1 MGETRLPRH
10 MFLWSMAIIYTFAFA
25 SLYVQIPGLYGNE
38 GVLPVRLVEPRVDG
52 SRPVLEQIHAH
63 PSLLWLGPRL
73 GLDLGAQQ
81 AMELL
86 CLAGALLALGAALLE
101 PLRDSLV
108 FFCLWALYL
117 SLCQVG
123 QDFLRFQWDSLLLE
137 AGFLTVLVA
146 PLNLLRW
153 RSAFRQHDAV
163 TFWLARWLLFRLT
176 FGSGV
181 AKLASHCPSWWGLTA
196 VNHMFE
202 AQGIPSPLSWFI
214 QQLPDWYLKLGTIGL
229 LVTEIAVPLLY
240 FAPIRRLRLAAFY
253 TQAAYQV
260 KLMFLGNYGFL
271 PLLSLALTFSLLD
284 DDHISYWLGH
294 GKKKTAKTWAQTIM
308 SLMVLLV
315 ELAVFAVIIYGT
327 KVFFTLEIDW
337 ETKTMTS
344 KTAFTQQQFGNW
356 LKLVTGPTIWVGV
369 LSLTWEVVAAMLGC
383 VCVRGCLWKLWGLVQ
398 WAFFASA
405 AVTMFAI
412 SVVPYSSMEQV
423 YSSKILPE
431 VRQAYSLVE
440 RYRLVSAYSLDSR
453 MTGVDGRSEVVLE
466 GSMDKYTWKEIEF
479 MYKPGN
485 VGVAPPVVAPHQ
497 PRLDWQMSL
506 AAQGLAKQSPWFT
519 SLVHCLLQGNKDVV
533 RLIQTDSAQYP
544 FSQAPPVYLRASLYK
559 YWFTQTTQDGSSP
572 NEWWRRD
579 YAEEFYPAVQLGDP
593 TLEGMLSQ
601 HGLKEKF
608 PIQPSPD
615 SPLAQAL
622 RQVRGHVQTLPGHLV
637 LWSLLSTVATIW
649 LLKTL
654 LSGALGGR
662 KARPTPAEPKAKKA
676 KDQPAEKRGSASSL
690 KAERENF
697 EERKQDADRSFKKRK

>member
-10 MFLWSMAIIYTFAFA
+10 MFLWSMAIIYMFAFA

-73 GLDLGAQQ
+73 GLDLDAQQ

-163 TFWLARWLLFRLT
+163 TFWLVRWLLFRLT

-202 AQGIPSPLSWFI
+202 AQGIPLPWSWFI
-214 QQLPDWYLKLGTIGL
+214 QQLPDWYLKLGTVGL
-229 LVTEIAVPLLY
+229 LVTEIAVPPLY
-240 FAPIRRLRLAAFY
+240 FAPIRSLRLAAFY
-253 TQAAYQV
+253 IQV
-260 KLMFLGNYGFL
+260 CVWLHQQLLNMSIGL
-271 PLLSLALTFSLLD
+271 PRCSVCHPCFAL
-284 DDHISYWLGH
+284 ISTDLR
-294 GKKKTAKTWAQTIM
+294 
-308 SLMVLLV
+308 SV
-315 ELAVFAVIIYGT
+315 
-327 KVFFTLEIDW
+327 FTL
-337 ETKTMTS
+337 
-344 KTAFTQQQFGNW
+344 
-356 LKLVTGPTIWVGV
+356 PR
-369 LSLTWEVVAAMLGC
+369 C

-398 WAFFASA
+398 WAVIASA
-405 AVTMFAI
+405 AVAVFAI

-466 GSMDKYTWKEIEF
+466 GSMDKNTWTEIEF

-485 VGVAPPVVAPHQ
+485 VGMAPPVVAPHQ
-497 PRLDWQMSL
+497 PRLDWQMSQ
-506 AAQGLAKQSPWFT
+506 AAQGLAEQSPWFT

-559 YWFTQTTQDGSSP
+559 YWFTQTAQDGSGP
-572 NEWWRRD
+572 KEWWRRG
-579 YAEEFYPAVQLGDP
+579 YSEEFYPAVQLGGL

-622 RQVRGHVQTLPGHLV
+622 RQVRDHVQTLPGHLV
-637 LWSLLSTVATIW
+637 LWSLLATVATIW

-654 LSGALGGR
+654 LSGVLGGR
-662 KARPTPAEPKAKKA
+662 KAKPTPAEPKAKKA
-676 KDQPAEKRGSASSL
+676 KDQPAAKNASASSL
-690 KAERENF
+690 KAERENS
-697 EERKQDADRSFKKRK
+697 EESRRDADKSPKKRK

>member
-10 MFLWSMAIIYTFAFA
+10 MFLWSMAIIYMFAFA

-73 GLDLGAQQ
+73 GLDLDAQQ

-163 TFWLARWLLFRLT
+163 TFWLVRWLLFRLT

-202 AQGIPSPLSWFI
+202 AQGIPLPWSWFI
-214 QQLPDWYLKLGTIGL
+214 QQLPDWYLKLGTVGL
-229 LVTEIAVPLLY
+229 LVTEIAVPPLY
-240 FAPIRRLRLAAFY
+240 FAPIRSLRLAAFY
-253 TQAAYQV
+253 IQV
-260 KLMFLGNYGFL
+260 CVWLHQQ
-271 PLLSLALTFSLLD
+271 LLN
-284 DDHISYWLGH
+284 
-294 GKKKTAKTWAQTIM
+294 
-308 SLMVLLV
+308 
-315 ELAVFAVIIYGT
+315 
-327 KVFFTLEIDW
+327 
-337 ETKTMTS
+337 MT
-344 KTAFTQQQFGNW
+344 FTQQQFGNW

-369 LSLTWEVVAAMLGC
+369 LSLTWEVVAAIINLPNWSVG
-383 VCVRGCLWKLWGLVQ
+383 VTIGLVVSTVYKILSDWSWCCPRPQ
-398 WAFFASA
+398 
-405 AVTMFAI
+405 
-412 SVVPYSSMEQV
+412 VPYSSMEQV

-466 GSMDKYTWKEIEF
+466 GSMDKNTWTEIEF

-485 VGVAPPVVAPHQ
+485 VGMAPPVVAPHQ
-497 PRLDWQMSL
+497 PRLDWQMSQ
-506 AAQGLAKQSPWFT
+506 AAQGLAEQSPWFT

-559 YWFTQTTQDGSSP
+559 YWFTQTAQDGSGP
-572 NEWWRRD
+572 KEWWRRG
-579 YAEEFYPAVQLGDP
+579 YSEEFYPAVQLGGL

-622 RQVRGHVQTLPGHLV
+622 RQVRDHVQTLPGHLV
-637 LWSLLSTVATIW
+637 LWSLLATVATIW

-654 LSGALGGR
+654 LSGVLGGR
-662 KARPTPAEPKAKKA
+662 KAKPTPAEPKAKKA
-676 KDQPAEKRGSASSL
+676 KDQPAAKNASASSL
-690 KAERENF
+690 KAERENS
-697 EERKQDADRSFKKRK
+697 EESRRDADKSPKKRK

>member
-10 MFLWSMAIIYTFAFA
+10 MFLWSMAIIYMFAFA

-52 SRPVLEQIHAH
+52 SRPLLEQIHAH
-63 PSLLWLGPRL
+63 PSLLWLVPRL
-73 GLDLGAQQ
+73 GLDLDAQQ

-86 CLAGALLALGAALLE
+86 CLVGALLALGAALLE

-202 AQGIPSPLSWFI
+202 AQGIPLPWSWFI
-214 QQLPDWYLKLGTIGL
+214 QQLPDWYLKLGTVSL
-229 LVTEIAVPLLY
+229 LVTEIALPLLY
-240 FAPIRRLRLAAFY
+240 FAPIRSLRLAAFY
-253 TQAAYQV
+253 IQVCVVTPAAAKYEHNSGLPRCSV
-260 KLMFLGNYGFL
+260 SHPCFALMSTDLR
-271 PLLSLALTFSLLD
+271 S
-284 DDHISYWLGH
+284 
-294 GKKKTAKTWAQTIM
+294 
-308 SLMVLLV
+308 
-315 ELAVFAVIIYGT
+315 VF
-327 KVFFTLEIDW
+327 
-337 ETKTMTS
+337 
-344 KTAFTQQQFGNW
+344 
-356 LKLVTGPTIWVGV
+356 PPPR
-369 LSLTWEVVAAMLGC
+369 C

-398 WAFFASA
+398 WVVFASA
-405 AVTMFAI
+405 AVAVFAI
-412 SVVPYSSMEQV
+412 SVVSHTL

-466 GSMDKYTWKEIEF
+466 GSMDKNTWKEIEF

-485 VGVAPPVVAPHQ
+485 VGVTPPVVAPHQ
-497 PRLDWQMSL
+497 PRLDWQMSQ

-544 FSQAPPVYLRASLYK
+544 FSQAPPVYLRASLYR

-601 HGLKEKF
+601 HRLKEKF

-637 LWSLLSTVATIW
+637 LWSLLATVATIW

-654 LSGALGGR
+654 LSGVLGGR
-662 KARPTPAEPKAKKA
+662 KAKTTPAEPKAKKA
-676 KDQPAEKRGSASSL
+676 KDQPAEKSASASSL
-690 KAERENF
+690 KAERENS
-697 EERKQDADRSFKKRK
+697 EESRRDADKSPKKRK

>member
-10 MFLWSMAIIYTFAFA
+10 MFLWSMAIIYMFAFA

-73 GLDLGAQQ
+73 GLDLDAQQ

-163 TFWLARWLLFRLT
+163 TFWLVRWLLFRLT

-196 VNHMFE
+196 VKHMFE
-202 AQGIPSPLSWFI
+202 AQGIPLPWSWFI
-214 QQLPDWYLKLGTIGL
+214 QQLPDWYLKLGTVGL
-229 LVTEIAVPLLY
+229 LVTEIAVPALY
-240 FAPIRRLRLAAFY
+240 FAPIRHLRLAAFY
-253 TQAAYQV
+253 IQVLYQV
-260 KLMFLGNYGFL
+260 KLMFVGNYGFL
-271 PLLSLALTFSLLD
+271 PFLSLALTFSLLD

-294 GKKKTAKTWAQTIM
+294 GKKKSAKTWHQTIM
-308 SLMVLLV
+308 SLVL
-315 ELAVFAVIIYGT
+315 LAVFAAIIYGT
-327 KVFFTLEIDW
+327 KVLFTLEMDW
-337 ETKTMTS
+337 EAKTMTS

-369 LSLTWEVVAAMLGC
+369 LSLTWEVVA
-383 VCVRGCLWKLWGLVQ
+383 
-398 WAFFASA
+398 
-405 AVTMFAI
+405 
-412 SVVPYSSMEQV
+412 QV

-453 MTGVDGRSEVVLE
+453 VDGRSEVVFE
-466 GSMDKYTWKEIEF
+466 GSMDKNTWTEIEF

-497 PRLDWQMSL
+497 PRLDWQMSQ
-506 AAQGLAKQSPWFT
+506 AAQGLADQSPWFT

-544 FSQAPPVYLRASLYK
+544 FSQAPPVYLRASLYR
-559 YWFTQTTQDGSSP
+559 YWSGP
-572 NEWWRRD
+572 KEWWRRD
-579 YAEEFYPAVQLGDP
+579 YSEEFYPAVQLGDP
-593 TLEGMLSQ
+593 TLEGMLNQ
-601 HGLKEKF
+601 HGLKETF

-622 RQVRGHVQTLPGHLV
+622 KQVRGHVQTLPDHLV
-637 LWSLLSTVATIW
+637 LWSLLATVATIW
-649 LLKTL
+649 LFKTL
-654 LSGALGGR
+654 LSGVLGGR
-662 KARPTPAEPKAKKA
+662 KAKPTPAEPKAKKA
-676 KDQPAEKRGSASSL
+676 KAQPAAKNASASSL
-690 KAERENF
+690 KAGRETS
-697 EERKQDADRSFKKRK
+697 EESRRDADKSPKKRK

>member
-1 MGETRLPRH
+1 MGVTRLTRH
-10 MFLWSMAIIYTFAFA
+10 MFLWSMAIIYMFAFA

-38 GVLPVRLVEPRVDG
+38 GVLPVRLVEPRVNG
-52 SRPVLEQIHAH
+52 SSLVLEQIHAH

-73 GLDLGAQQ
+73 GLDLDAQQ

-146 PLNLLRW
+146 PLNLLRC
-153 RSAFRQHDAV
+153 ATFRHHDAV

-202 AQGIPSPLSWFI
+202 AQGIPLPWSWFI
-214 QQLPDWYLKLGTIGL
+214 QQLPDWYLKLGTVGL
-229 LVTEIAVPLLY
+229 LVTEIAVPPLY
-240 FAPIRRLRLAAFY
+240 FAPIRSLRLAAFY
-253 TQAAYQV
+253 IQVCV

-294 GKKKTAKTWAQTIM
+294 GKKKR
-308 SLMVLLV
+308 
-315 ELAVFAVIIYGT
+315 T
-327 KVFFTLEIDW
+327 KS
-337 ETKTMTS
+337 MTS
-344 KTAFTQQQFGNW
+344 FSSYATFMIVMYLSCFVAFTQQQFGNL

-398 WAFFASA
+398 WAVFASA
-405 AVTMFAI
+405 AVAMFAI
-412 SVVPYSSMEQV
+412 SVV

-453 MTGVDGRSEVVLE
+453 MTGVAGRSEVILE
-466 GSMDKYTWKEIEF
+466 GSMDKNTWTEIEF

-497 PRLDWQMSL
+497 PRLDWQMSQ

-519 SLVHCLLQGNKDVV
+519 GLVHCLLQGNKDVV

-544 FSQAPPVYLRASLYK
+544 FSQAPPVYLRASLYR
-559 YWFTQTTQDGSSP
+559 YWFTQTTQDGSGP

-579 YAEEFYPAVQLGDP
+579 YAEEFYPAVQLGDA
-593 TLEGMLSQ
+593 TLEAMLNQ

-615 SPLAQAL
+615 SPLAQVL

-637 LWSLLSTVATIW
+637 LWSLLATVATIW

-654 LSGALGGR
+654 LSGVLGGR
-662 KARPTPAEPKAKKA
+662 KAKPTPAEPKAKKA
-676 KDQPAEKRGSASSL
+676 KDQPAEKSASASSL
-690 KAERENF
+690 KAGRENS
-697 EERKQDADRSFKKRK
+697 EESRRDADKSPKKRK

>member
-1 MGETRLPRH
+1 MGVTKLTRH
-10 MFLWSMAIIYTFAFA
+10 MFLWSMANIYMFAFA

-73 GLDLGAQQ
+73 GLDLDAQQ

-86 CLAGALLALGAALLE
+86 CLVGVLLALGAALLE

-117 SLCQVG
+117 SLCQMG

-146 PLNLLRW
+146 PLNLLRC
-153 RSAFRQHDAV
+153 SAFRQHDAV

-202 AQGIPSPLSWFI
+202 AQGIPLPWSWFI
-214 QQLPDWYLKLGTIGL
+214 QQLPDWYLKLGTVCL
-229 LVTEIAVPLLY
+229 LVTEIAVPPLY
-240 FAPIRRLRLAAFY
+240 FAPIRSLRLAAFY
-253 TQAAYQV
+253 IQATYQV

-271 PLLSLALTFSLLD
+271 PFLSLALTFSLLD

-294 GKKKTAKTWAQTIM
+294 GKKKSTKTLPQTIM
-308 SLMVLLV
+308 SLLV
-315 ELAVFAVIIYGT
+315 VLAVFAVIIYGT
-327 KVFFTLEIDW
+327 KVLFTLEIDW
-337 ETKTMTS
+337 DAKTITS
-344 KTAFTQQQFGNW
+344 ETAFTQQQFGNV

-398 WAFFASA
+398 WAVFASA
-405 AVTMFAI
+405 AVAMFAI

-453 MTGVDGRSEVVLE
+453 MTGVDGRSEVILE
-466 GSMDKYTWKEIEF
+466 GSMDKNTWTEIEF

-485 VGVAPPVVAPHQ
+485 VSVAPPVVAPHQ
-497 PRLDWQMSL
+497 PRLDWQMSQV
-506 AAQGLAKQSPWFT
+506 AQGLAKQSPWFT

-544 FSQAPPVYLRASLYK
+544 FSQVPPVYLRASLYR

-572 NEWWRRD
+572 NEWWRRH
-579 YAEEFYPAVQLGDP
+579 YAEEFYPAVHLGDP
-593 TLEGMLSQ
+593 TLESMLSQ

-615 SPLAQAL
+615 SPLAQVL

-637 LWSLLSTVATIW
+637 LWSLLATVATIW

-654 LSGALGGR
+654 LSGILGGR
-662 KARPTPAEPKAKKA
+662 KAKPTPAEPKAKKA
-676 KDQPAEKRGSASSL
+676 KDQPAEKSASASSL
-690 KAERENF
+690 KAERENS
-697 EERKQDADRSFKKRK
+697 EENRRDADKSPKKRK

>member
-10 MFLWSMAIIYTFAFA
+10 MFLWSMAIIYMFAFA

-63 PSLLWLGPRL
+63 PSLLLLGPWL
-73 GLDLGAQQ
+73 GLDLDAQQ

-163 TFWLARWLLFRLT
+163 TFWLVRWLLFRLT

-196 VNHMFE
+196 VKHILRP
-202 AQGIPSPLSWFI
+202 GIPLPWSWFI
-214 QQLPDWYLKLGTIGL
+214 QQLQTVPEAGDCRL
-229 LVTEIAVPLLY
+229 LVTRCCAPLY
-240 FAPIRRLRLAAFY
+240 FAPIRHLRLAPSTFRCVCV
-253 TQAAYQV
+253 YQV
-260 KLMFLGNYGFL
+260 KLMFVGNYGFL
-271 PLLSLALTFSLLD
+271 PFLSLALTFSLLD

-294 GKKKTAKTWAQTIM
+294 GKKKSAKTWHQTIM
-308 SLMVLLV
+308 SLVLLS
-315 ELAVFAVIIYGT
+315 VFAAIIYGT
-327 KVFFTLEIDW
+327 KVLFTLEIDW
-337 ETKTMTS
+337 EAKSITS

-398 WAFFASA
+398 WAVIASA
-405 AVTMFAI
+405 AVAVFAI

-466 GSMDKYTWKEIEF
+466 GSMDKNTWTEIEF

-497 PRLDWQMSL
+497 PRLDWQMSQ
-506 AAQGLAKQSPWFT
+506 AAQGLAEQSPWFT
-519 SLVHCLLQGNKDVV
+519 SLVHCLLQGKKDVV

-544 FSQAPPVYLRASLYK
+544 FSQAPPVYLRASLYR
-559 YWFTQTTQDGSSP
+559 YWFTQTTQDGSGP

-579 YAEEFYPAVQLGDP
+579 YSEEFYPAVQLGGP
-593 TLEGMLSQ
+593 TLEAMLNQ

-615 SPLAQAL
+615 SSLAQAL
-622 RQVRGHVQTLPGHLV
+622 KQVRGHVQTLPGHLV
-637 LWSLLSTVATIW
+637 LWSLLATVATIW
-649 LLKTL
+649 LFKTL
-654 LSGALGGR
+654 LSGVLRGR
-662 KARPTPAEPKAKKA
+662 KAKPTLAEPKAKKA
-676 KDQPAEKRGSASSL
+676 KVQTAAKNASASSL
-690 KAERENF
+690 KAERENS
-697 EERKQDADRSFKKRK
+697 EESRRDADKSTKKRK

>member
-1 MGETRLPRH
+1 MTSTLTPFSINTTAPSPSVLFIH
-10 MFLWSMAIIYTFAFA
+10 PC
-25 SLYVQIPGLYGNE
+25 SLSRWPGLYGNE

-73 GLDLGAQQ
+73 GLDLDAQQ

-163 TFWLARWLLFRLT
+163 TFWLVRWLLFRLT

-181 AKLASHCPSWWGLTA
+181 AKLSSHCPSWWGLTA
-196 VNHMFE
+196 VKHMFE
-202 AQGIPSPLSWFI
+202 AQGIPLPWSWFI
-214 QQLPDWYLKLGTIGL
+214 QQLPDWYLKLGTVGL
-229 LVTEIAVPLLY
+229 LVTEIAVPPLY
-240 FAPIRRLRLAAFY
+240 FAPIRHLRLAAFY
-253 TQAAYQV
+253 IQVLYQV
-260 KLMFLGNYGFL
+260 KLMFVGNYGFL
-271 PLLSLALTFSLLD
+271 PFLSLALTFSLLD

-294 GKKKTAKTWAQTIM
+294 GKKKR
-308 SLMVLLV
+308 
-315 ELAVFAVIIYGT
+315 T
-327 KVFFTLEIDW
+327 KS
-337 ETKTMTS
+337 MTS
-344 KTAFTQQQFGNW
+344 LLFLCNSHISHLTPESSSTAFADPRTVVCPVAACVI
-356 LKLVTGPTIWVGV
+356 LV
-369 LSLTWEVVAAMLGC
+369 LSLMSTDLRSVFPPPRC

-398 WAFFASA
+398 WAVIVSA
-405 AVTMFAI
+405 AVAVFAI

-453 MTGVDGRSEVVLE
+453 VDGRSEVVLE
-466 GSMDKYTWKEIEF
+466 GSMDKNTWTEIEF

-497 PRLDWQMSL
+497 PRLDWQMSQ
-506 AAQGLAKQSPWFT
+506 AAQGLADQSPWFT

-544 FSQAPPVYLRASLYK
+544 FSQAPPVYLRASLYR
-559 YWFTQTTQDGSSP
+559 YWFTQTAQDWSGP
-572 NEWWRRD
+572 KEWWRRD
-579 YAEEFYPAVQLGDP
+579 YSEEFYPAVQLGDA
-593 TLEGMLSQ
+593 TLEGKLNQ
-601 HGLKEKF
+601 HGLKETF

-622 RQVRGHVQTLPGHLV
+622 KQVRGHVQTLPGHLV
-637 LWSLLSTVATIW
+637 LWSLLATVATIW
-649 LLKTL
+649 LFKTL
-654 LSGALGGR
+654 LSGVLGGR
-662 KARPTPAEPKAKKA
+662 KAKPTPAEPKAKKA
-676 KDQPAEKRGSASSL
+676 KAQPAAKNASASSL
-690 KAERENF
+690 KAGRENS
-697 EERKQDADRSFKKRK
+697 EESRREADKSPKKRK

>member
-10 MFLWSMAIIYTFAFA
+10 MFLWSMAIIYMFAFA

-73 GLDLGAQQ
+73 GLDLDAQQ

-163 TFWLARWLLFRLT
+163 TFWLVRWLLFRLT

-181 AKLASHCPSWWGLTA
+181 AKLSSHCPSWWGLTA
-196 VNHMFE
+196 VKHMFE
-202 AQGIPSPLSWFI
+202 AQGIPLPWSWFI
-214 QQLPDWYLKLGTIGL
+214 QQLPDWYLKLGTVGL
-229 LVTEIAVPLLY
+229 LVTEIAVPPLY
-240 FAPIRRLRLAAFY
+240 FAPIRHLRLAAFY
-253 TQAAYQV
+253 IQV
-260 KLMFLGNYGFL
+260 CVCVCVCVCVWLHQQ
-271 PLLSLALTFSLLD
+271 LLNMS
-284 DDHISYWLGH
+284 IS
-294 GKKKTAKTWAQTIM
+294 
-308 SLMVLLV
+308 S
-315 ELAVFAVIIYGT
+315 
-327 KVFFTLEIDW
+327 
-337 ETKTMTS
+337 S
-344 KTAFTQQQFGNW
+344 TAFADPRTVVCPVAACVI
-356 LKLVTGPTIWVGV
+356 LV
-369 LSLTWEVVAAMLGC
+369 LSLMSTDLRSVFPPPRC

-398 WAFFASA
+398 WAVIVSA
-405 AVTMFAI
+405 AVAVFAI

-453 MTGVDGRSEVVLE
+453 VDGRSEVVLE
-466 GSMDKYTWKEIEF
+466 GSMDKNTWTEIEF

-497 PRLDWQMSL
+497 PRLDWQMSQ
-506 AAQGLAKQSPWFT
+506 AAQGLADQSPWFT

-544 FSQAPPVYLRASLYK
+544 FSQAPPVYLRASLYR
-559 YWFTQTTQDGSSP
+559 YWFTQTAQDWSGP
-572 NEWWRRD
+572 KEWWRRD
-579 YAEEFYPAVQLGDP
+579 YSEEFYPAVQLGDA
-593 TLEGMLSQ
+593 TLEGKLNQ
-601 HGLKEKF
+601 HGLKETF

-622 RQVRGHVQTLPGHLV
+622 KQVRGHVQTLPGHLV
-637 LWSLLSTVATIW
+637 LWSLLATVATIW
-649 LLKTL
+649 LFKTL
-654 LSGALGGR
+654 LSGVLGGR
-662 KARPTPAEPKAKKA
+662 KAKPTPAEPKAKKA
-676 KDQPAEKRGSASSL
+676 KAQPAAKNASASSL
-690 KAERENF
+690 KAGRENS
-697 EERKQDADRSFKKRK
+697 EESRREADKSPKKRK

>member
-10 MFLWSMAIIYTFAFA
+10 MFLWSMAIIYMFAFA

-73 GLDLGAQQ
+73 GLDLDAQQ

-163 TFWLARWLLFRLT
+163 TFWLVRWLLFRLT

-196 VNHMFE
+196 VKHMFE
-202 AQGIPSPLSWFI
+202 AQGIPLPWSWFI
-214 QQLPDWYLKLGTIGL
+214 QQLPDWYLKLGTVGL
-229 LVTEIAVPLLY
+229 LVTEIAVPALY
-240 FAPIRRLRLAAFY
+240 FAPIRHLRLAAFY
-253 TQAAYQV
+253 IQV
-260 KLMFLGNYGFL
+260 CVVTPAFHCICRPQNSGL
-271 PLLSLALTFSLLD
+271 PRCSVR
-284 DDHISYWLGH
+284 HPC
-294 GKKKTAKTWAQTIM
+294 
-308 SLMVLLV
+308 
-315 ELAVFAVIIYGT
+315 FA
-327 KVFFTLEIDW
+327 
-337 ETKTMTS
+337 
-344 KTAFTQQQFGNW
+344 
-356 LKLVTGPTIWVGV
+356 
-369 LSLTWEVVAAMLGC
+369 C

-398 WAFFASA
+398 WAVIVSA
-405 AVTMFAI
+405 AVAVFAI

-453 MTGVDGRSEVVLE
+453 VDGRSEVVFE
-466 GSMDKYTWKEIEF
+466 GSMDKNTWTEIEF

-497 PRLDWQMSL
+497 PRLDWQMSQ
-506 AAQGLAKQSPWFT
+506 AAQGLADQSPWFT

-544 FSQAPPVYLRASLYK
+544 FSQAPPVYLRASLYR
-559 YWFTQTTQDGSSP
+559 YWFTQTAQDWSGP
-572 NEWWRRD
+572 KEWWRRD
-579 YAEEFYPAVQLGDP
+579 YSEEFYPAVQLGDP
-593 TLEGMLSQ
+593 TLEGMLNQ
-601 HGLKEKF
+601 HGLKETF

-622 RQVRGHVQTLPGHLV
+622 KQVRGHVQTLPDHLV
-637 LWSLLSTVATIW
+637 LWSLLATVATIW
-649 LLKTL
+649 LFKTL
-654 LSGALGGR
+654 LSGVLGGR
-662 KARPTPAEPKAKKA
+662 KAKPTPAEPKAKKA
-676 KDQPAEKRGSASSL
+676 KAQPAAKNASASSL
-690 KAERENF
+690 KAGRETS
-697 EERKQDADRSFKKRK
+697 EESRRDADKSPKKRK

>member
-1 MGETRLPRH
+1 MGVTRLTRH
-10 MFLWSMAIIYTFAFA
+10 MFLWSMAIIYMFAFA

-38 GVLPVRLVEPRVDG
+38 GVLPVRLVEPRVNG
-52 SRPVLEQIHAH
+52 SSLVLEQIHAH

-73 GLDLGAQQ
+73 GLDLDAQQ

-146 PLNLLRW
+146 PLNLLRC
-153 RSAFRQHDAV
+153 ATFRHHDAV

-202 AQGIPSPLSWFI
+202 AQGIPLPWSWFI
-214 QQLPDWYLKLGTIGL
+214 QQLPDWYLKLGTVGL
-229 LVTEIAVPLLY
+229 LVTEIAVPPLY
-240 FAPIRRLRLAAFY
+240 FAPIRSLRLAAFY
-253 TQAAYQV
+253 IQV
-260 KLMFLGNYGFL
+260 CLMFLGNYGFL

-294 GKKKTAKTWAQTIM
+294 GKKKR
-308 SLMVLLV
+308 
-315 ELAVFAVIIYGT
+315 T
-327 KVFFTLEIDW
+327 KS
-337 ETKTMTS
+337 MTS
-344 KTAFTQQQFGNW
+344 FSSYFLFVAFSDPRIVVCPMQCES
-356 LKLVTGPTIWVGV
+356 
-369 LSLTWEVVAAMLGC
+369 SLFCVMSTDLRSVFTPPRC

-398 WAFFASA
+398 WAVFASA
-405 AVTMFAI
+405 AVAMFAI

-453 MTGVDGRSEVVLE
+453 MTGVAGRSEVILE
-466 GSMDKYTWKEIEF
+466 GSMDKNTWTEIEF

-497 PRLDWQMSL
+497 PRLDWQMSQ

-519 SLVHCLLQGNKDVV
+519 GLVHCLLQGNKDVV

-544 FSQAPPVYLRASLYK
+544 FSQAPPVYLRASLYR
-559 YWFTQTTQDGSSP
+559 YWFTQTTQDGSGP

-579 YAEEFYPAVQLGDP
+579 YAEEFYPAVQLGDA
-593 TLEGMLSQ
+593 TLEAMLNQ

-615 SPLAQAL
+615 SPLAQVL

-637 LWSLLSTVATIW
+637 LWSLLATVATIW

-654 LSGALGGR
+654 LSGVLGGR
-662 KARPTPAEPKAKKA
+662 KAKPTPAEPKAKKA
-676 KDQPAEKRGSASSL
+676 KDQPAEKSASASSL
-690 KAERENF
+690 KAGRENS
-697 EERKQDADRSFKKRK
+697 EESRRDADKSPKKRK

>member
-10 MFLWSMAIIYTFAFA
+10 MFLWSMAIIYMFAFA

-73 GLDLGAQQ
+73 GLDLDAQQ

-163 TFWLARWLLFRLT
+163 TFWLVRWLLFRLT

-202 AQGIPSPLSWFI
+202 AQGIPLPWSWFI
-214 QQLPDWYLKLGTIGL
+214 QQLPDWYLKLGTVGL
-229 LVTEIAVPLLY
+229 LVTEIAVPPLY
-240 FAPIRRLRLAAFY
+240 FAPIRSLRLAAFY
-253 TQAAYQV
+253 IQV
-260 KLMFLGNYGFL
+260 CVWLHQQ
-271 PLLSLALTFSLLD
+271 LLNM
-284 DDHISYWLGH
+284 
-294 GKKKTAKTWAQTIM
+294 TWPQTIM
-308 SLMVLLV
+308 SLVL
-315 ELAVFAVIIYGT
+315 LAVFAVIIYGT
-327 KVFFTLEIDW
+327 KVLFTLEIDW
-337 ETKTMTS
+337 EAKTITY

-398 WAFFASA
+398 WAVIASA
-405 AVTMFAI
+405 AVAVFAI
-412 SVVPYSSMEQV
+412 SQV

-466 GSMDKYTWKEIEF
+466 GSMDKNTWTEIEF

-485 VGVAPPVVAPHQ
+485 VGMAPPVVAPHQ
-497 PRLDWQMSL
+497 PRLDWQMSQ
-506 AAQGLAKQSPWFT
+506 AAQGLAEQSPWFT

-559 YWFTQTTQDGSSP
+559 YWFTQT
-572 NEWWRRD
+572 WWRRG
-579 YAEEFYPAVQLGDP
+579 YSEEFYPAVQLGGL

-622 RQVRGHVQTLPGHLV
+622 RQVRDHVQTLPGHLV
-637 LWSLLSTVATIW
+637 LWSLLATVATIW

-654 LSGALGGR
+654 LSGVLGGR
-662 KARPTPAEPKAKKA
+662 KAKPTPAEPKAKKA
-676 KDQPAEKRGSASSL
+676 KDQPAAKNASASSL
-690 KAERENF
+690 KAERENS
-697 EERKQDADRSFKKRK
+697 EESRRDADKSPKKRK

>member
-1 MGETRLPRH
+1 MGVTRLTRH
-10 MFLWSMAIIYTFAFA
+10 MFLWSMAIIYMFAFA

-38 GVLPVRLVEPRVDG
+38 GVLPVRLVEPRVNG

-73 GLDLGAQQ
+73 GLDLDAQQ

-146 PLNLLRW
+146 PLNLLRC
-153 RSAFRQHDAV
+153 ATFRHHDAV

-202 AQGIPSPLSWFI
+202 AQGIPLPWSWFI
-214 QQLPDWYLKLGTIGL
+214 QQLPDWYLKLGTVGL
-229 LVTEIAVPLLY
+229 LVTEIAVPPLY
-240 FAPIRRLRLAAFY
+240 FAPIRSLRLAAFY
-253 TQAAYQV
+253 IQV
-260 KLMFLGNYGFL
+260 CLMFLGNYGFL

-294 GKKKTAKTWAQTIM
+294 GKKKRTKTWPQTIM
-308 SLMVLLV
+308 SLLV
-315 ELAVFAVIIYGT
+315 VLAVFAVIIYGT
-327 KVFFTLEIDW
+327 KVLFTLEIDW
-337 ETKTMTS
+337 DARTITS
-344 KTAFTQQQFGNW
+344 KTAFTQQQFGNL

-369 LSLTWEVVAAMLGC
+369 LSLTWEVVIALFYKILSDWSWC
-383 VCVRGCLWKLWGLVQ
+383 FPHPQ
-398 WAFFASA
+398 
-405 AVTMFAI
+405 
-412 SVVPYSSMEQV
+412 VPYSSMEQV

-453 MTGVDGRSEVVLE
+453 MTGVAGRSEVILE
-466 GSMDKYTWKEIEF
+466 GSMDKNTWTEIEF

-497 PRLDWQMSL
+497 PRLDWQMSQ
-506 AAQGLAKQSPWFT
+506 AAQGLAKQSSWFT
-519 SLVHCLLQGNKDVV
+519 GLVHCLLQGNKDVV

-544 FSQAPPVYLRASLYK
+544 FSQAPPVYLRASLYR
-559 YWFTQTTQDGSSP
+559 YWSGP

-593 TLEGMLSQ
+593 ALEAMLNQ

-615 SPLAQAL
+615 SPLAQVL

-637 LWSLLSTVATIW
+637 LWSLLATVATIW

-654 LSGALGGR
+654 LSGVLGGR
-662 KARPTPAEPKAKKA
+662 KAKPTPAEPKAKKA
-676 KDQPAEKRGSASSL
+676 KDQSAEKSASASSL
-690 KAERENF
+690 KAGRENS
-697 EERKQDADRSFKKRK
+697 EESRRDADKSPKKRK

>member
-1 MGETRLPRH
+1 MGVTRITRH
-10 MFLWSMAIIYTFAFA
+10 MFLWSMAIIYMFAFA

-38 GVLPVRLVEPRVDG
+38 GVLPVRLVEPRVNG

-73 GLDLGAQQ
+73 GLDAQQ

-137 AGFLTVLVA
+137 AGFLTALVA
-146 PLNLLRW
+146 PLNLLRC
-153 RSAFRQHDAV
+153 ATFRHHDAV

-202 AQGIPSPLSWFI
+202 AQGIPLPWSWFI
-214 QQLPDWYLKLGTIGL
+214 QQLPDWYLKLGTVGL
-229 LVTEIAVPLLY
+229 LVTEIAVPPLY
-240 FAPIRRLRLAAFY
+240 FAPIRSLRLAAFY
-253 TQAAYQV
+253 IQV
-260 KLMFLGNYGFL
+260 CLMFLGNYGFL

-294 GKKKTAKTWAQTIM
+294 GKKKR
-308 SLMVLLV
+308 
-315 ELAVFAVIIYGT
+315 T
-327 KVFFTLEIDW
+327 KSMTSFSSYATFMLFTLEIDW
-337 ETKTMTS
+337 DARTITS
-344 KTAFTQQQFGNW
+344 KTAFTQQQFGNL

-398 WAFFASA
+398 WAVFASA
-405 AVTMFAI
+405 AVAVFAI

-453 MTGVDGRSEVVLE
+453 MTGVDGRSEVILE
-466 GSMDKYTWKEIEF
+466 GSMDKNTWTEIEF

-485 VGVAPPVVAPHQ
+485 VGMAPPVVAPHQ
-497 PRLDWQMSL
+497 PRLDWQMSQ
-506 AAQGLAKQSPWFT
+506 AAQRLAKQSPWFT

-544 FSQAPPVYLRASLYK
+544 FSQAPPVYLRASLYR
-559 YWFTQTTQDGSSP
+559 YWFTQTTQDGSGP

-579 YAEEFYPAVQLGDP
+579 YAEEFYPAVQLGDA
-593 TLEGMLSQ
+593 TLEAKLNQ
-601 HGLKEKF
+601 HGLKVAKPF
-608 PIQPSPD
+608 CSTG
-615 SPLAQAL
+615 LCFNF
-622 RQVRGHVQTLPGHLV
+622 V
-637 LWSLLSTVATIW
+637 L
-649 LLKTL
+649 
-654 LSGALGGR
+654 G
-662 KARPTPAEPKAKKA
+662 
-676 KDQPAEKRGSASSL
+676 
-690 KAERENF
+690 
-697 EERKQDADRSFKKRK
+697 

>member
-10 MFLWSMAIIYTFAFA
+10 MFLWSMAIIYMFAFA

-73 GLDLGAQQ
+73 GLDLDAQQ

-163 TFWLARWLLFRLT
+163 TFWLVRWLLFRLT

-196 VNHMFE
+196 VKHMFE
-202 AQGIPSPLSWFI
+202 AQGIPLPWSWFI
-214 QQLPDWYLKLGTIGL
+214 QQLPDWYLKLGTVGL
-229 LVTEIAVPLLY
+229 LVTEIAVPPLY
-240 FAPIRRLRLAAFY
+240 FAPIRHLRLAAFY
-253 TQAAYQV
+253 IQVCVCVCVVTPAAAKHECV
-260 KLMFLGNYGFL
+260 K
-271 PLLSLALTFSLLD
+271 SW
-284 DDHISYWLGH
+284 H
-294 GKKKTAKTWAQTIM
+294 QTIM
-308 SLMVLLV
+308 SLVL
-315 ELAVFAVIIYGT
+315 LAVFAAIIYGT
-327 KVFFTLEIDW
+327 KVLFTLEMDW

-344 KTAFTQQQFGNW
+344 KTGRLTVH
-356 LKLVTGPTIWVGV
+356 LVFNP
-369 LSLTWEVVAAMLGC
+369 LYLC

-398 WAFFASA
+398 WAVIVSA
-405 AVTMFAI
+405 AVAVFAI

-453 MTGVDGRSEVVLE
+453 VGGRSEVVLE
-466 GSMDKYTWKEIEF
+466 GSMDKNTWTEIEF

-497 PRLDWQMSL
+497 PRLDWQMSQ
-506 AAQGLAKQSPWFT
+506 AAQGLAEQSPWFT

-544 FSQAPPVYLRASLYK
+544 FSQAPPVYLRASLYQ
-559 YWFTQTTQDGSSP
+559 YWFTQTAQDWSGP
-572 NEWWRRD
+572 KEWWRRD
-579 YAEEFYPAVQLGDP
+579 YSEEFYPAVQLGDP
-593 TLEGMLSQ
+593 TLEGMLNQ
-601 HGLKEKF
+601 HGLKETF

-622 RQVRGHVQTLPGHLV
+622 KQVRGHVQTLPGHLV
-637 LWSLLSTVATIW
+637 LWSLLATVATIW
-649 LLKTL
+649 LFKTL
-654 LSGALGGR
+654 LSGVLGGR
-662 KARPTPAEPKAKKA
+662 KAKPTPAEPKAKKA
-676 KDQPAEKRGSASSL
+676 KAQPAAKNASASSL
-690 KAERENF
+690 KAGRENS
-697 EERKQDADRSFKKRK
+697 EESRRDADKSPKKRK

>member
-1 MGETRLPRH
+1 MSRYQV
-10 MFLWSMAIIYTFAFA
+10 SMATRGSCLCAWLSPVWTA
-25 SLYVQIPGLYGNE
+25 PGQCW
-38 GVLPVRLVEPRVDG
+38 
-52 SRPVLEQIHAH
+52 SRYMLTP
-63 PSLLWLGPRL
+63 PCCGWGPRL
-73 GLDLGAQQ
+73 GLDLDAQQ

-153 RSAFRQHDAV
+153 RSAFRQHDTV

-176 FGSGV
+176 FCSGV

-260 KLMFLGNYGFL
+260 TLMFLGNYGFL

-294 GKKKTAKTWAQTIM
+294 GKRKYAKTWDPNNN
-308 SLMVLLV
+308 
-315 ELAVFAVIIYGT
+315 VIDG
-327 KVFFTLEIDW
+327 VA
-337 ETKTMTS
+337 
-344 KTAFTQQQFGNW
+344 AFTQQQFGNW

-383 VCVRGCLWKLWGLVQ
+383 VCVRGCLWKLWGLIQ

-506 AAQGLAKQSPWFT
+506 AAQGT
-519 SLVHCLLQGNKDVV
+519 SQTEPLVYKPMV

-559 YWFTQTTQDGSSP
+559 YWFTQTTQDGSIP

-593 TLEGMLSQ
+593 ILEGMLSQ

-662 KARPTPAEPKAKKA
+662 KARPTTAEPKAKKA

>member
-1 MGETRLPRH
+1 MGVTKLTRH
-10 MFLWSMAIIYTFAFA
+10 MFLWSMAIIYMFAFA

-73 GLDLGAQQ
+73 GLDLDAQQ

-86 CLAGALLALGAALLE
+86 CLVGVLLALGAALLE

-117 SLCQVG
+117 SLCQMG

-146 PLNLLRW
+146 PLNLLRS
-153 RSAFRQHDAV
+153 SAFRQHDAV

-202 AQGIPSPLSWFI
+202 AQGIPLPWSWFI
-214 QQLPDWYLKLGTIGL
+214 QQLPDWYLKLGTVGL
-229 LVTEIAVPLLY
+229 LVTEIAVPPLY
-240 FAPIRRLRLAAFY
+240 FAPIRSLRLAAFY
-253 TQAAYQV
+253 IQV
-260 KLMFLGNYGFL
+260 CLMFLGNYGFL
-271 PLLSLALTFSLLD
+271 PFLSLALTFSLLD

-294 GKKKTAKTWAQTIM
+294 GKKKSAKSM
-308 SLMVLLV
+308 NSLLYLLV
-315 ELAVFAVIIYGT
+315 CPNAVCHPCFALMST
-327 KVFFTLEIDW
+327 DLRSDF
-337 ETKTMTS
+337 
-344 KTAFTQQQFGNW
+344 
-356 LKLVTGPTIWVGV
+356 PPPR
-369 LSLTWEVVAAMLGC
+369 C

-398 WAFFASA
+398 WAVFASA
-405 AVTMFAI
+405 AVAMFAL

-453 MTGVDGRSEVVLE
+453 MTGVDGRSEVILE
-466 GSMDKYTWKEIEF
+466 GSMDKNTWTEIEF

-485 VGVAPPVVAPHQ
+485 VSVAPPVVAPHQ
-497 PRLDWQMSL
+497 PRLDWQMSQ

-544 FSQAPPVYLRASLYK
+544 FSQAPPVYLRASLYR

-572 NEWWRRD
+572 NEWWRRH
-579 YAEEFYPAVQLGDP
+579 YAEEFYPAVHLGDP
-593 TLEGMLSQ
+593 TLESMLSQ

-615 SPLAQAL
+615 SPLAQVL

-637 LWSLLSTVATIW
+637 LWSLLATVATIW

-654 LSGALGGR
+654 LSGVLGGR
-662 KARPTPAEPKAKKA
+662 KAKPTPAEPKSKKA
-676 KDQPAEKRGSASSL
+676 KDQPAEKSASASSL
-690 KAERENF
+690 KAERENS
-697 EERKQDADRSFKKRK
+697 EESRRDADKSPKKRK

>member
-10 MFLWSMAIIYTFAFA
+10 MFLWSMAIIYMFAFA

-73 GLDLGAQQ
+73 GLDLDAQQ

-163 TFWLARWLLFRLT
+163 TFWLVRWLLFRLT

-196 VNHMFE
+196 VKHMFE
-202 AQGIPSPLSWFI
+202 AQGIPLPWSWFI
-214 QQLPDWYLKLGTIGL
+214 QQLPDWYLKLGTVGL
-229 LVTEIAVPLLY
+229 LVTEIAVPALY
-240 FAPIRRLRLAAFY
+240 FAPIRHLRLAAFY
-253 TQAAYQV
+253 IQVCVVTPAAA
-260 KLMFLGNYGFL
+260 KHE
-271 PLLSLALTFSLLD
+271 
-284 DDHISYWLGH
+284 HICVSY
-294 GKKKTAKTWAQTIM
+294 
-308 SLMVLLV
+308 
-315 ELAVFAVIIYGT
+315 
-327 KVFFTLEIDW
+327 
-337 ETKTMTS
+337 
-344 KTAFTQQQFGNW
+344 
-356 LKLVTGPTIWVGV
+356 PR
-369 LSLTWEVVAAMLGC
+369 C

-398 WAFFASA
+398 WAVIVSA
-405 AVTMFAI
+405 AVAVFAI

-453 MTGVDGRSEVVLE
+453 VDGRSEVVFE
-466 GSMDKYTWKEIEF
+466 GSMDKNTWTEIEF

-497 PRLDWQMSL
+497 PRLDWQMSQ
-506 AAQGLAKQSPWFT
+506 AAQGLADQSPWFT

-544 FSQAPPVYLRASLYK
+544 FSQAPPVYLRASLYR
-559 YWFTQTTQDGSSP
+559 YWFTQTAQDWSGP
-572 NEWWRRD
+572 KEWWRRD
-579 YAEEFYPAVQLGDP
+579 YSEEFYPAVQLGDP
-593 TLEGMLSQ
+593 TLEGMLNQ
-601 HGLKEKF
+601 HGLKETF

-622 RQVRGHVQTLPGHLV
+622 KQVRGHVQTLPDHLV
-637 LWSLLSTVATIW
+637 LWSLLATVATIW
-649 LLKTL
+649 LFKTL
-654 LSGALGGR
+654 LSGVLGGR
-662 KARPTPAEPKAKKA
+662 KAKPTPAEPKAKKA
-676 KDQPAEKRGSASSL
+676 KAQPAAKNASASSL
-690 KAERENF
+690 KAGRETS
-697 EERKQDADRSFKKRK
+697 EESRRDADKSPKKRK

>member
-10 MFLWSMAIIYTFAFA
+10 MFLWSMAIIYMFAFA

-63 PSLLWLGPRL
+63 PSLLLLGPWL
-73 GLDLGAQQ
+73 GLDLDAQQ

-163 TFWLARWLLFRLT
+163 TFWLVRWLLFRLT

-196 VNHMFE
+196 VKHILRP
-202 AQGIPSPLSWFI
+202 GIPLPWSWFI
-214 QQLPDWYLKLGTIGL
+214 QQLQTMLCP
-229 LVTEIAVPLLY
+229 PLLR
-240 FAPIRRLRLAAFY
+240 PHPPPQTGTFY
-253 TQAAYQV
+253 IQAVYQV
-260 KLMFLGNYGFL
+260 KLMFVGNYGFL
-271 PLLSLALTFSLLD
+271 PFLSLALTFSLLD

-294 GKKKTAKTWAQTIM
+294 GKKKSAKTWHQTIM
-308 SLMVLLV
+308 SLVLLS
-315 ELAVFAVIIYGT
+315 VFAAIIYGT
-327 KVFFTLEIDW
+327 KVLFTLEIDW
-337 ETKTMTS
+337 EAKSITS

-398 WAFFASA
+398 WAVIASA
-405 AVTMFAI
+405 AVAVFAI

-466 GSMDKYTWKEIEF
+466 GSMDKNTWTEIEF

-497 PRLDWQMSL
+497 PRLDWQMSQ
-506 AAQGLAKQSPWFT
+506 AAQGLAEQSPWFT
-519 SLVHCLLQGNKDVV
+519 SLVHCLLQGKKDVV

-544 FSQAPPVYLRASLYK
+544 FSQAPPVYLRASLYR
-559 YWFTQTTQDGSSP
+559 YWFTQTTQDGSGP

-579 YAEEFYPAVQLGDP
+579 YSEEFYPAVQLGGP
-593 TLEGMLSQ
+593 TLEAMLNQ

-615 SPLAQAL
+615 SSLAQAL
-622 RQVRGHVQTLPGHLV
+622 KQVRGHVQTLPGHLV
-637 LWSLLSTVATIW
+637 LWSLLATVATIW
-649 LLKTL
+649 LFKTL
-654 LSGALGGR
+654 LSGVLRGR
-662 KARPTPAEPKAKKA
+662 KAKPTLAEPKAKKA
-676 KDQPAEKRGSASSL
+676 KVQTAAKNASASSL
-690 KAERENF
+690 KAERENS
-697 EERKQDADRSFKKRK
+697 EESRRDADKSTKKRK

>member
-1 MGETRLPRH
+1 MPC
-10 MFLWSMAIIYTFAFA
+10 
-25 SLYVQIPGLYGNE
+25 LYGNE

-73 GLDLGAQQ
+73 GLDLDAQQ

-86 CLAGALLALGAALLE
+86 CLVGVLLALGAALLE

-117 SLCQVG
+117 SLCQMG

-146 PLNLLRW
+146 PLNLLRS
-153 RSAFRQHDAV
+153 SAFRQHDAV

-202 AQGIPSPLSWFI
+202 AQGIPLPWSWFI
-214 QQLPDWYLKLGTIGL
+214 QQLPDWYLKLGTVGL
-229 LVTEIAVPLLY
+229 LVTEIAVPPLY
-240 FAPIRRLRLAAFY
+240 FAPIRSLRLAAFY
-253 TQAAYQV
+253 IQV
-260 KLMFLGNYGFL
+260 CLMFLGNYGFL
-271 PLLSLALTFSLLD
+271 PFLSLALTFSLLD

-294 GKKKTAKTWAQTIM
+294 GKKKSAKSM
-308 SLMVLLV
+308 NSLLYLLIFMYLSCFV
-315 ELAVFAVIIYGT
+315 
-327 KVFFTLEIDW
+327 
-337 ETKTMTS
+337 
-344 KTAFTQQQFGNW
+344 AFTQQQFGNV

-398 WAFFASA
+398 WAVFASA
-405 AVTMFAI
+405 AVAMFAL

-453 MTGVDGRSEVVLE
+453 MTGVDGRSEVILE
-466 GSMDKYTWKEIEF
+466 GSMDKNTWTEIEF

-485 VGVAPPVVAPHQ
+485 VSVAPPVVAPHQ
-497 PRLDWQMSL
+497 PRLDWQMSQ

-544 FSQAPPVYLRASLYK
+544 FSQAPPVYLRASLYR

-572 NEWWRRD
+572 NEWWRRH
-579 YAEEFYPAVQLGDP
+579 YAEEFYPAVHLGDP
-593 TLEGMLSQ
+593 TLESMLSQ

-615 SPLAQAL
+615 SPLAQVL

-637 LWSLLSTVATIW
+637 LWSLLATVATIW

-654 LSGALGGR
+654 LSGVLGGR
-662 KARPTPAEPKAKKA
+662 KAKPTPAEPKSKKA
-676 KDQPAEKRGSASSL
+676 KDQPAEKSASASSL
-690 KAERENF
+690 KAERENS
-697 EERKQDADRSFKKRK
+697 EESRRDADKSPKKRK

>member
-10 MFLWSMAIIYTFAFA
+10 MFLWSMAIIYMFAFA

-73 GLDLGAQQ
+73 GLDLDAQQ

-163 TFWLARWLLFRLT
+163 TFWLVRWLLFRLT

-196 VNHMFE
+196 VKHMFE
-202 AQGIPSPLSWFI
+202 AQGIPLPWSWFI
-214 QQLPDWYLKLGTIGL
+214 QQLPDWYLKLGTVGL
-229 LVTEIAVPLLY
+229 LVTEIAVPPLY
-240 FAPIRRLRLAAFY
+240 FAPIRHLRLAAFY
-253 TQAAYQV
+253 IQVLYQV
-260 KLMFLGNYGFL
+260 KLMFVGNYGFL
-271 PLLSLALTFSLLD
+271 PFLSLALTFSLLD

-294 GKKKTAKTWAQTIM
+294 GKKKSAKTWHQTIM
-308 SLMVLLV
+308 SLVL
-315 ELAVFAVIIYGT
+315 LAVFAAIIYGT
-327 KVFFTLEIDW
+327 KVLFTLEMDW

-398 WAFFASA
+398 WAVIVSA
-405 AVTMFAI
+405 AVAVFAI

-453 MTGVDGRSEVVLE
+453 VGGRSEVVLE
-466 GSMDKYTWKEIEF
+466 GSMDKNTWTEIEF

-497 PRLDWQMSL
+497 PRLDWQMSQ
-506 AAQGLAKQSPWFT
+506 AAQGLAEQSPWFT

-544 FSQAPPVYLRASLYK
+544 FSQAPPVYLRASLYQ
-559 YWFTQTTQDGSSP
+559 YWFTQTAQDWSGP
-572 NEWWRRD
+572 KEWWRRD
-579 YAEEFYPAVQLGDP
+579 YSEEFYPAVQLGDP
-593 TLEGMLSQ
+593 TLEGMLNQ
-601 HGLKEKF
+601 HGLKVAKPF
-608 PIQPSPD
+608 CSTG
-615 SPLAQAL
+615 LRCNFAL
-622 RQVRGHVQTLPGHLV
+622 KQVRGHVQTLPGHLV
-637 LWSLLSTVATIW
+637 LWSLLATVATIW
-649 LLKTL
+649 LFKTL
-654 LSGALGGR
+654 LSGVLGGR
-662 KARPTPAEPKAKKA
+662 KAKPTPAEPKAKKA
-676 KDQPAEKRGSASSL
+676 KAQPAAKNNS
-690 KAERENF
+690 
-697 EERKQDADRSFKKRK
+697 EESRRDADKSPKKRK

>member
-1 MGETRLPRH
+1 M
-10 MFLWSMAIIYTFAFA
+10 FAFA

-73 GLDLGAQQ
+73 GLDLDAQQ

-163 TFWLARWLLFRLT
+163 TFWLVRWLLFRLT

-202 AQGIPSPLSWFI
+202 AQGIPLPWSWFI
-214 QQLPDWYLKLGTIGL
+214 QQLPDWYLKLGTVGL
-229 LVTEIAVPLLY
+229 LVTEIAVPPLY
-240 FAPIRRLRLAAFY
+240 FAPIRSLRLAAFY
-253 TQAAYQV
+253 IQVLYQV
-260 KLMFLGNYGFL
+260 KLMFLGNNGFL

-294 GKKKTAKTWAQTIM
+294 GKKKSAKSMTSLLFLCNLQLSHLTI
-308 SLMVLLV
+308 VCHPC
-315 ELAVFAVIIYGT
+315 FALISTDLRSV
-327 KVFFTLEIDW
+327 FTL
-337 ETKTMTS
+337 
-344 KTAFTQQQFGNW
+344 
-356 LKLVTGPTIWVGV
+356 PR
-369 LSLTWEVVAAMLGC
+369 C

-398 WAFFASA
+398 WAVIASA
-405 AVTMFAI
+405 AVAVFAI

-466 GSMDKYTWKEIEF
+466 GSMDKNTWTEIEF

-485 VGVAPPVVAPHQ
+485 VGMAPPVVAPHQ
-497 PRLDWQMSL
+497 PRLDWQMSQ
-506 AAQGLAKQSPWFT
+506 AAQGLAEQSPWFT

-559 YWFTQTTQDGSSP
+559 YWFTQTAQDGSGP
-572 NEWWRRD
+572 KEWWRRG
-579 YAEEFYPAVQLGDP
+579 YSEEFYPAVQLGGL

-622 RQVRGHVQTLPGHLV
+622 RQVRDHVQTLPGHLV
-637 LWSLLSTVATIW
+637 LWSLLATVATIW

-654 LSGALGGR
+654 LSGVLGGR
-662 KARPTPAEPKAKKA
+662 KAKPTPAEPKAKKA
-676 KDQPAEKRGSASSL
+676 KDQPAAKNASASSL
-690 KAERENF
+690 KAERENS
-697 EERKQDADRSFKKRK
+697 EESRRDADKSPKKRK

>member
-10 MFLWSMAIIYTFAFA
+10 MFLWSMAIIYMFAFA

-73 GLDLGAQQ
+73 GLDLDAQQ

-163 TFWLARWLLFRLT
+163 TFWLVRWLLFRLT

-181 AKLASHCPSWWGLTA
+181 AKLSSHCPSWWGLTA
-196 VNHMFE
+196 VKHMFE
-202 AQGIPSPLSWFI
+202 AQGIPLPWSWFI
-214 QQLPDWYLKLGTIGL
+214 QQLPDWYLKLGTVGL
-229 LVTEIAVPLLY
+229 LVTEIAVPPLY
-240 FAPIRRLRLAAFY
+240 FAPIRHLRLAAFY
-253 TQAAYQV
+253 IQV
-260 KLMFLGNYGFL
+260 CVCVCVCVCVWLHQQ
-271 PLLSLALTFSLLD
+271 LLN
-284 DDHISYWLGH
+284 
-294 GKKKTAKTWAQTIM
+294 
-308 SLMVLLV
+308 
-315 ELAVFAVIIYGT
+315 
-327 KVFFTLEIDW
+327 
-337 ETKTMTS
+337 MT
-344 KTAFTQQQFGNW
+344 FTQQQFGNW

-369 LSLTWEVVAAMLGC
+369 LSLTWEVLALFIRFSLIGH
-383 VCVRGCLWKLWGLVQ
+383 GPQ
-398 WAFFASA
+398 
-405 AVTMFAI
+405 
-412 SVVPYSSMEQV
+412 VPYSSMEQV

-453 MTGVDGRSEVVLE
+453 VDGRSEVVLE
-466 GSMDKYTWKEIEF
+466 GSMDKNTWTEIEF

-497 PRLDWQMSL
+497 PRLDWQMSQ
-506 AAQGLAKQSPWFT
+506 AAQGLADQSPWFT

-544 FSQAPPVYLRASLYK
+544 FSQAPPVYLRASLYR
-559 YWFTQTTQDGSSP
+559 YWFTQTAQDWSGP
-572 NEWWRRD
+572 KEWWRRD
-579 YAEEFYPAVQLGDP
+579 YSEEFYPAVQLGDA
-593 TLEGMLSQ
+593 TLEGKLNQ
-601 HGLKEKF
+601 HGLKETF

-622 RQVRGHVQTLPGHLV
+622 KQVRGHVQTLPGHLV
-637 LWSLLSTVATIW
+637 LWSLLATVATIW
-649 LLKTL
+649 LFKTL
-654 LSGALGGR
+654 LSGVLGGR
-662 KARPTPAEPKAKKA
+662 KAKPTPAEPKAKKA
-676 KDQPAEKRGSASSL
+676 KAQPAAKNASASSL
-690 KAERENF
+690 KAGRENS
-697 EERKQDADRSFKKRK
+697 EESRREADKSPKKRK

>member
-10 MFLWSMAIIYTFAFA
+10 MFLWSMAIIYMFAFA

-73 GLDLGAQQ
+73 GLDLDAQQ

-163 TFWLARWLLFRLT
+163 TFWLVRWLLFRLT

-196 VNHMFE
+196 VKHMFE
-202 AQGIPSPLSWFI
+202 AQGIPLPWSWFI
-214 QQLPDWYLKLGTIGL
+214 QQLPDWYLKLGTVGL
-229 LVTEIAVPLLY
+229 LVTEIAVPPLY
-240 FAPIRRLRLAAFY
+240 FAPIRHLRLAAFY
-253 TQAAYQV
+253 IQVCVCVCVVTPAA
-260 KLMFLGNYGFL
+260 
-271 PLLSLALTFSLLD
+271 
-284 DDHISYWLGH
+284 
-294 GKKKTAKTWAQTIM
+294 AKHE
-308 SLMVLLV
+308 S
-315 ELAVFAVIIYGT
+315 
-327 KVFFTLEIDW
+327 
-337 ETKTMTS
+337 
-344 KTAFTQQQFGNW
+344 FTQQQFGNW

-369 LSLTWEVVAAMLGC
+369 LSLTWEVVAAIINLPN
-383 VCVRGCLWKLWGLVQ
+383 W
-398 WAFFASA
+398 
-405 AVTMFAI
+405 
-412 SVVPYSSMEQV
+412 SVGVGTVYKILSDWSWCCPQVPYSSMEQV

-453 MTGVDGRSEVVLE
+453 VGGRSEVVLE
-466 GSMDKYTWKEIEF
+466 GSMDKNTWTEIEF

-497 PRLDWQMSL
+497 PRLDWQMSQ
-506 AAQGLAKQSPWFT
+506 AAQGLAEQSPWFT

-544 FSQAPPVYLRASLYK
+544 FSQAPPVYLRASLYQ
-559 YWFTQTTQDGSSP
+559 YWFTQTAQDWSGP
-572 NEWWRRD
+572 KEWWRRD
-579 YAEEFYPAVQLGDP
+579 YSEEFYPAVQLGDP
-593 TLEGMLSQ
+593 TLEGMLNQ
-601 HGLKEKF
+601 HGLKETF

-622 RQVRGHVQTLPGHLV
+622 KQVRGHVQTLPGHLV
-637 LWSLLSTVATIW
+637 LWSLLATVATIW
-649 LLKTL
+649 LFKTL
-654 LSGALGGR
+654 LSGVLGGR
-662 KARPTPAEPKAKKA
+662 KAKPTPAEPKAKKA
-676 KDQPAEKRGSASSL
+676 KAQPAAKNASASSL
-690 KAERENF
+690 KAGRENS
-697 EERKQDADRSFKKRK
+697 EESRRDADKSPKKRK

>member
-10 MFLWSMAIIYTFAFA
+10 MFLWSMAIIYMFAFA

-38 GVLPVRLVEPRVDG
+38 GVLPVRLVDPRVDG

-73 GLDLGAQQ
+73 GLDLDAQQ

-123 QDFLRFQWDSLLLE
+123 GRGWLDSLLLE

-163 TFWLARWLLFRLT
+163 TFWLVRWLLFRLT

-196 VNHMFE
+196 VKHMFE
-202 AQGIPSPLSWFI
+202 AQGIPLPWSWFI
-214 QQLPDWYLKLGTIGL
+214 QQLPDWYLKLGTVGL
-229 LVTEIAVPLLY
+229 LVTEIAVPPLY
-240 FAPIRRLRLAAFY
+240 FAPIRHLRLAAFY
-253 TQAAYQV
+253 IQAVYQV
-260 KLMFLGNYGFL
+260 KLMFVGNYGFL
-271 PLLSLALTFSLLD
+271 PFLSLALTFSLLD

-294 GKKKTAKTWAQTIM
+294 GKKKSAKTWHQTIM
-308 SLMVLLV
+308 SLVL
-315 ELAVFAVIIYGT
+315 LAVFAAIIYGT
-327 KVFFTLEIDW
+327 KVLFTLEMDW

-398 WAFFASA
+398 WAVIVSA
-405 AVTMFAI
+405 AVAVFAI

-453 MTGVDGRSEVVLE
+453 VGGRSEVVLE
-466 GSMDKYTWKEIEF
+466 GSMDKNTWTEIEF

-497 PRLDWQMSL
+497 PRLDWQMSQ
-506 AAQGLAKQSPWFT
+506 AAQGLAEQSPWFT

-544 FSQAPPVYLRASLYK
+544 FSQAPPVYLRASLYQ
-559 YWFTQTTQDGSSP
+559 YWFTQTAQDWSGP
-572 NEWWRRD
+572 KEWWRRD
-579 YAEEFYPAVQLGDP
+579 YSEEFYPAVQLGDP
-593 TLEGMLSQ
+593 TLEGMLNQ
-601 HGLKEKF
+601 HGLKETF

-622 RQVRGHVQTLPGHLV
+622 KQVRGHVQTLPGHLV
-637 LWSLLSTVATIW
+637 LWSLLATVATIW
-649 LLKTL
+649 LFKTL
-654 LSGALGGR
+654 LSGVLGGR
-662 KARPTPAEPKAKKA
+662 KAKPTPAEPKAKKA
-676 KDQPAEKRGSASSL
+676 KAQPAAKNASASSL
-690 KAERENF
+690 KAGRENS
-697 EERKQDADRSFKKRK
+697 EESRRDADKSPKKRK

>member
-1 MGETRLPRH
+1 MGVTRITRH
-10 MFLWSMAIIYTFAFA
+10 MFLWSMAIIYMFAFA

-38 GVLPVRLVEPRVDG
+38 GVLPVRLVEPRVNG

-73 GLDLGAQQ
+73 GLDAQQ

-137 AGFLTVLVA
+137 AGFLTALVA
-146 PLNLLRW
+146 PLNLLRC
-153 RSAFRQHDAV
+153 ATFRHHDAV

-202 AQGIPSPLSWFI
+202 AQGIPLPWSWFI
-214 QQLPDWYLKLGTIGL
+214 QQLPDWYLKLGTVGL
-229 LVTEIAVPLLY
+229 LVTEIAVPPLY
-240 FAPIRRLRLAAFY
+240 FAPIRSLRLAAFY
-253 TQAAYQV
+253 IQV
-260 KLMFLGNYGFL
+260 CVWLHQQLVSHPCFALMSTDLR
-271 PLLSLALTFSLLD
+271 S
-284 DDHISYWLGH
+284 
-294 GKKKTAKTWAQTIM
+294 
-308 SLMVLLV
+308 
-315 ELAVFAVIIYGT
+315 VFT
-327 KVFFTLEIDW
+327 
-337 ETKTMTS
+337 
-344 KTAFTQQQFGNW
+344 
-356 LKLVTGPTIWVGV
+356 PPR
-369 LSLTWEVVAAMLGC
+369 C

-398 WAFFASA
+398 WAVFASA
-405 AVTMFAI
+405 AVAVFAI

-453 MTGVDGRSEVVLE
+453 MTGVDGRSEVILE
-466 GSMDKYTWKEIEF
+466 GSMDKNTWTEIEF

-485 VGVAPPVVAPHQ
+485 VGMAPPVVAPHQ
-497 PRLDWQMSL
+497 PRLDWQMSQ
-506 AAQGLAKQSPWFT
+506 AAQRLAKQSPWFT

-544 FSQAPPVYLRASLYK
+544 FSQAPPVYLRASLYR
-559 YWFTQTTQDGSSP
+559 YWFTQTTQDGSGP

-579 YAEEFYPAVQLGDP
+579 YAEEFYPAVQLGDA
-593 TLEGMLSQ
+593 TLEAKLNQ

-615 SPLAQAL
+615 SPLAQVL

-637 LWSLLSTVATIW
+637 LWSLLATVATIW

-654 LSGALGGR
+654 LSGVLGGR
-662 KARPTPAEPKAKKA
+662 KAKPTPAEPKAKKA
-676 KDQPAEKRGSASSL
+676 KDQPAEKSASASSL
-690 KAERENF
+690 KAGRENS
-697 EERKQDADRSFKKRK
+697 EESRRDADKSPKKRK